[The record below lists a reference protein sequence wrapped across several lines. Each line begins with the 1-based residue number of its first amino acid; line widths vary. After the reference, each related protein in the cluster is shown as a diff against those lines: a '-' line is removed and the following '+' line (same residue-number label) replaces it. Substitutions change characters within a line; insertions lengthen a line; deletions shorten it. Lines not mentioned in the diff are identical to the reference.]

1 VPLFHHKSDDEKRLE
16 RERQAHLAQEQTDQ
30 RESLAALSAGGIP
43 VQAQR
48 RLDEVRASEGA
59 FYTSDL
65 SVNEFLLARQ
75 VGYRPLSQVMG
86 SSMYHMG
93 WRYLN
98 WYTPS
103 GQLDVSTNA
112 MNEARALALGRLAQE
127 ASRVGASVVVGV
139 HVSRSKYEWS
149 ENMLEFSAIGTAMR
163 LENAPPEAH
172 PALTNLSGQDFWKLY
187 QAGYWPR
194 GVVASSCVYH
204 VVPTWRTQSMNS
216 WFGSGRQNQ
225 ELTEFT
231 QGLYAARHLATR
243 AIHRQASDLAAEG
256 IVGMAIEQEQEEFEV
271 SGGNDQERTD
281 YLFTFQAIGTAIVQL
296 WQRDRLSI
304 TPTLNLSI

>member
-1 VPLFHHKSDDEKRLE
+1 MPLFHHKSDDEKRAEGE
-16 RERQAHLAQEQTDQ
+16 RAAHLAREQTDQ
-30 RESLAALSAGGIP
+30 RESLSALSAGGIP

-48 RLDEVRASEGA
+48 RLDELRAREGA

-98 WYTPS
+98 WHTPS

-127 ASRVGASVVVGV
+127 ASRIGASVVVGV
-139 HVSRSKYEWS
+139 HVTRSKYEWS
-149 ENMLEFSAIGTAMR
+149 ENMLEFSAVGTAMR
-163 LENAPPEAH
+163 LENAPPDAH

-243 AIHRQASDLAAEG
+243 AIHRQAADLAAEG
-256 IVGMAIEQEQEEFEV
+256 IVGMVIEQEQEEFEV

-281 YLFTFQAIGTAIVQL
+281 YLFTFQAIGTAIVQM
-296 WQRDRLSI
+296 WQRDKLSI
-304 TPTLNLSI
+304 TPTLNLSM